1 MGMGITITMLFLVS
15 GLLFSWCAVGA
26 EFIKGTNYGNMFVP
40 EDWMTGDGDSIYGSH
55 YGPAVQKPWDV
66 DRFSLCDVTDD
77 RILRWLDDKVKE
89 SDFQKLQSYG
99 VKLLR
104 VPTGYWNWVD
114 IGDATPNAPDNVAA
128 RFRNLQAVKPSQYSP
143 YIDKIYQWA
152 EKYGIKVFM
161 ELHGAPGSQNGEIHS
176 GCVTGA
182 ELDGGKPEHYF
193 NTDWNK
199 QIAVDS
205 VGKMAEKCQQYGSTC
220 WGIGVLNEP
229 QPSGGGHP
237 PTDDD
242 LHNFL
247 SSYYHE
253 AITKARTILSKDTPV
268 VLFSWTYDFW
278 RWPDHSYPYDQ
289 YGKILW
295 DTHMYTGGSS
305 SVDEVLGKYDGD
317 LGQIQSFQNRQG
329 TDVIVGEFAFSNL
342 NQAEDQTWAWQQYAD
357 RVFPKFQEKI
367 KGGALIWNF
376 DCQYS
381 SWSMIGLAE
390 RMHVNW
396 NL

>member
-1 MGMGITITMLFLVS
+1 MGVAVTITMLFWVP

-40 EDWMTGDGDSIYGSH
+40 EDWMAGDGDSIYGSH

-114 IGDATPNAPDNVAA
+114 IGGATPNAPDNVAA

-152 EKYGIKVFM
+152 EKYGIKVLM

-229 QPSGGGHP
+229 QPSGGGHA
-237 PTDDD
+237 PTDED
-242 LHNFL
+242 LPTSCLLITMRPSPRPGPSCPRTPRWFSSAGPMTFGGGLTTATHITSTGRYCGILTCTQEAHRMLMKFL
-247 SSYYHE
+247 ASMMGTWDRFRIS
-253 AITKARTILSKDTPV
+253 RTDKE
-268 VLFSWTYDFW
+268 
-278 RWPDHSYPYDQ
+278 Q
-289 YGKILW
+289 
-295 DTHMYTGGSS
+295 M
-305 SVDEVLGKYDGD
+305 
-317 LGQIQSFQNRQG
+317 
-329 TDVIVGEFAFSNL
+329 
-342 NQAEDQTWAWQQYAD
+342 
-357 RVFPKFQEKI
+357 
-367 KGGALIWNF
+367 
-376 DCQYS
+376 
-381 SWSMIGLAE
+381 
-390 RMHVNW
+390 
-396 NL
+396 